1 MLKHLFLW
9 NIILFLFACN
19 SNPAPSVTELPT
31 VSICDSI
38 KNNADF
44 LAGDTLKHFDQTKGI
59 PKNLKE
65 SFVVLDSLTSPKF
78 KQYLEC
84 VEEDALINFHFG
96 LGMWLRNNWGLWAGS
111 ELNTYFQERD
121 IFHPDDMSSIIIT
134 SYYRYI
140 HQKELKLDEQ
150 VDFFKQYWKKEAN

>member
-1 MLKHLFLW
+1 MLKHLFFW
-9 NIILFLFACN
+9 SIMSFLLACN
-19 SNPAPSVTELPT
+19 SNSAANEHEIPT

-38 KNNADF
+38 QNNSNF
-44 LAGDTLKHFDQTKGI
+44 LVDDTLKHFDPAKGI
-59 PKNLKE
+59 PKNLQE

-78 KQYLEC
+78 KRYLEC
-84 VEEDALINFHFG
+84 VEENALASFHFG

-111 ELNTYFQERD
+111 ELNTYFQEKG

-140 HQKELKLDEQ
+140 HQEELKLDEQ
-150 VDFFKQYWKKEAN
+150 VDFFKQYWEEENN